1 MNSVQTWRIA
11 LRVLV
16 VCGLLSQTAL
26 AEVVVT
32 PSESRLILRLEEERS
47 LQPATTAGQPATP
60 AQRFSALLAELR
72 IDGIEFER
80 ALGGDILVARFA
92 PHVSVDR
99 ARAVRLRLQE
109 HPALRYA
116 EPDGRVRPMH
126 VPADPLRARQW
137 FHYEAYGVDA
147 YAAWDSQRGT
157 PDVVMALLDSGI
169 RAHEDLNMSRVLPGF
184 DFVSDTDYSND
195 GDGLDDDPRDPG
207 DNVAVGEC
215 GPGAPAEPSS
225 WHGLHLAGIMVAE
238 ADNSVG
244 IAGLNH
250 NSRLLPVRVLGKCG
264 GSYADIIAGIL
275 WAAGLPGSGASVTNP
290 TPARVINLSFAA
302 DEPCT
307 AAIQDAIDRAVE
319 AGAVVVAAAG
329 NGYGANVAGVLPA
342 GCNNV
347 VAVAAST
354 RSGDVAAF
362 SNVGARVL
370 LSAPGGDAVA
380 AANDILSLFNT
391 GLAAPGADDYAYLAG
406 TSVASAQVTAAVSLL
421 LSARPTLTVNNVR
434 AILRQSAQPFPAGA
448 CPARNCGAGILDLD
462 AAVRMAESFDTD
474 NVGRPN
480 GAAAEGGGVGG
491 GCALRRGD
499 TGSRNYDI
507 AWLLLTV
514 LGARLIRGARSRSLL
529 R

>member
-1 MNSVQTWRIA
+1 MWRTA
-11 LRVLV
+11 LRVLA

-26 AEVVVT
+26 GDVLVT
-32 PSESRLILRLEEERS
+32 PSEARLILRLQDDRA
-47 LQPATTAGQPATP
+47 LRPAATFGQAATP

-72 IDGIEFER
+72 IDGIEIER
-80 ALGGDILVARFA
+80 QLGGDILVARFA
-92 PHVSVDR
+92 PHVSAAQ
-99 ARAVRLRLQE
+99 ARAVRQRLQG

-116 EPDGRVRPMH
+116 EPDGRVRPVH
-126 VPADPLRARQW
+126 VPADPLRASQW

-147 YAAWDSQRGT
+147 YAAWDRQRGA
-157 PDVVMALLDSGI
+157 PGVVMALLDSGI
-169 RAHEDLNMSRVLPGF
+169 RAHEDLDSSRVLPGF
-184 DFVSDTDYSND
+184 DFVSDTNHSND

-207 DNVAVGEC
+207 DSVAAGEC
-215 GPGAPAEPSS
+215 GPGEPAQPSS

-250 NSRLLPVRVLGKCG
+250 NSGLQPVRVLGKCG

-275 WAAGLPGSGASVTNP
+275 WAAGLPGSGAGANP

-307 AAIQDAIDRAVE
+307 ASIQDAIDRAV
-319 AGAVVVAAAG
+319 ATGAVVVAAAG

-370 LSAPGGDAVA
+370 LSAPGGDAIVA
-380 AANDILSLFNT
+380 ANGILSLFNT

-421 LSARPTLTVNNVR
+421 LSARPALTVKNVR

-474 NVGRPN
+474 NAGTPN
-480 GAAAEGGGVGG
+480 GAAAQGGGGGG
-491 GCALRRGD
+491 GCTLRRGD

-507 AWLLLTV
+507 AWLLLAA
-514 LGARLIRGARSRSLL
+514 LGARLVRGARWRSL
-529 R
+529 RR